1 MKLHTIS
8 ISFLGILSKQVPN
21 CVNDYLL
28 VGEVESL
35 STKPASTV
43 LELKHSLCHSFV
55 HAVATLA
62 VLTICGHADSYAQCP
77 SSAFQL
83 AISDAAL
90 KTEACV

>member
-1 MKLHTIS
+1 MKLHTNS

-21 CVNDYLL
+21 CVNDYLH
-28 VGEVESL
+28 VGKVESV
-35 STKPASTV
+35 SAKTASTV
-43 LELKHSLCHSFV
+43 LELKNFLCHSFV
-55 HAVATLA
+55 HVVGTLA

-77 SSAFQL
+77 LSAFQL